1 MKKIF
6 FRSTLS
12 LDDYRRFNESS
23 PTGLPENVFITR
35 YDIDYRQLFREWLQS
50 AFDTNK
56 KRIEKGKQ
64 PLILEVSVKAHY
76 DDRSIKANNLLWKA
90 LTILATAM
98 SKDGTRVSP
107 QELYDIDMKD
117 FAPLYERTFPNEYI
131 QAMCIMAESG
141 EDETGNV
148 IGHVREV
155 RDNGDGTSTMV
166 LQKTSSYFNAEE
178 FARYLECKL
187 YELEEMG
194 KSRHT
199 DSETKALIDDF
210 HAHLKRGKK

>member
-1 MKKIF
+1 MKKLF

-12 LDDYRRFNESS
+12 LDDYRRFKESS

-50 AFDTNK
+50 AFETNK
-56 KRIEKGKQ
+56 KRLEKGKQ

-90 LTILATAM
+90 LTILSTAM

-117 FAPLYERTFPNEYI
+117 FAPLYERTFPTEYI

-141 EDETGNV
+141 EDETGTV
-148 IGHVREV
+148 IGHVRKV
-155 RDNGDGTSTMV
+155 RDNGDGTSTLV
-166 LQKTSSYFNAEE
+166 LQKTSSYFNTDE

-194 KSRHT
+194 KSRYT
-199 DSETKALIDDF
+199 DSEVKGLIEDF
-210 HAHLKRGKK
+210 HKHLKDGKK

>member
-1 MKKIF
+1 
-6 FRSTLS
+6 
-12 LDDYRRFNESS
+12 
-23 PTGLPENVFITR
+23 
-35 YDIDYRQLFREWLQS
+35 
-50 AFDTNK
+50 
-56 KRIEKGKQ
+56 
-64 PLILEVSVKAHY
+64 
-76 DDRSIKANNLLWKA
+76 
-90 LTILATAM
+90 
-98 SKDGTRVSP
+98 
-107 QELYDIDMKD
+107 MKD

-194 KSRHT
+194 KSRYT

-210 HAHLKRGKK
+210 HEHLKRGKK

>member
-1 MKKIF
+1 MKKLF

-12 LDDYRRFNESS
+12 LDDYRRFKESS

-50 AFDTNK
+50 AFDTNA
-56 KRIEKGKQ
+56 KRLEKGKQ

-194 KSRHT
+194 KSRYT

-210 HAHLKRGKK
+210 HEHLKRGKK